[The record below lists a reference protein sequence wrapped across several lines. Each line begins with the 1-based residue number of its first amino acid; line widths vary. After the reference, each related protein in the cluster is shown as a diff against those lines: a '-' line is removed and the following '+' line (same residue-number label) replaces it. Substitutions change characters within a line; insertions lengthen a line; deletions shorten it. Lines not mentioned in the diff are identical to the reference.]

1 MTTAEFIKK
10 LDSKIAL
17 LQKGEALQ
25 RAVLAINTERT
36 ARIFERGLNTS
47 GSKIG
52 DYSTKTMLAT
62 KGQFLQESK
71 FKQSVQEIQGVV
83 YSSNIKTRQTKAK
96 KGAKKKVPVWIKF
109 PKAKKAV
116 PVMIIDGGYKQFRA
130 IQGRE
135 SSFANLR
142 YTNELQNDLGNGA
155 LSKGAS
161 GIVKP
166 TPIKISN
173 TKYRITLKKDINIK
187 KVEGLEKKFGKF
199 LGHTKEEKELFQ
211 KVYAFEVEKILK

>member
-52 DYSTKTMLAT
+52 NYNAT
-62 KGQFLQESK
+62 KP
-71 FKQSVQEIQGVV
+71 V
-83 YSSNIKTRQTKAK
+83 YINPNDAPKGGNQVGKSGKKIKSLYYPSYKA
-96 KGAKKKVPVWIKF
+96 
-109 PKAKKAV
+109 
-116 PVMIIDGGYKQFRA
+116 FRSA
-130 IQGRE
+130 MGRE
-135 SSFANLR
+135 SNFVNVRLN
-142 YTNELQNDLGNGA
+142 NELQNDLGNGA

-166 TPIKISN
+166 SPIKISN

-199 LGHTKEEKELFQ
+199 LDHTKQEKELFQ